1 MQNNQPNTFNDQF
14 LCSVQELTDH
24 QMAGQRLMV
33 GFEGTAFGRDL
44 EFLIGGLKVGGIILF
59 AQNIEDPAQ
68 LRRLCRDMQEYA
80 QSLGQPPLFIA
91 IDQEGGTVARLRKPA
106 FREFPPITELSTLSA
121 AETFSRDMADQLS
134 ALGINMNMAPV
145 MDVAPDNFESIM
157 KQRVFGSNP
166 RHVAAMGR
174 VVIEQHQNRRIMAVA
189 KHFPGIGRTTLDS
202 HLDLPEFDAAME
214 DLAEYDLI
222 PFQAAIEAAVAGIML
237 SHIRYTAI
245 DPCWPASLSPA
256 IARDLLRKKMGYTG
270 LVMTD
275 DLDMGA
281 VKNYYS
287 VTDAIGQMIESDV
300 DLALICHKGPDIQT
314 AFHEILHRITDDP
327 RIRVKGMTAVSR
339 IMACKN
345 RFLRS

>member
-1 MQNNQPNTFNDQF
+1 MPNNQPNTPNEQF
-14 LCSVQELTDH
+14 MRAVQELTDQ

-33 GFEGTAFGRDL
+33 GFEGTAFNLDL
-44 EFLIGGLKVGGIILF
+44 EFLIRELKVGGIILF

-68 LRRLCRDMQEYA
+68 LRRLCHDMQEYA

-91 IDQEGGTVARLRKPA
+91 IDQEGGTVARLREPA
-106 FREFPPITELSTLSA
+106 FREFPAITELNTLSA
-121 AETFSRDMADQLS
+121 AETFSLDMADQLS

-145 MDVAPDNFESIM
+145 MDVAPEAFDSIM
-157 KQRVFGSNP
+157 KQRVFGSDP
-166 RHVAAMGR
+166 GHVAAMGR

-202 HLDLPEFDAAME
+202 HLDLPEVDASME

-222 PFQAAIEAAVAGIML
+222 PFQAAIDANVAGIML

-245 DPCWPASLSPA
+245 DPQWPASLSPA

-281 VKNYYS
+281 VKNHYS
-287 VTDAIGQMIESDV
+287 VRDAIGQMLESDV

-314 AFHEILHRITDDP
+314 AFHEIHGRITGDP
-327 RIRVKGMTAVSR
+327 RIREKGTIAVSR

>member
-1 MQNNQPNTFNDQF
+1 MRA
-14 LCSVQELTDH
+14 VQELTDH

-33 GFEGTAFGRDL
+33 GFEGTAFNPDL
-44 EFLIGGLKVGGIILF
+44 EFLIRELKVGGIILF

-68 LRRLCRDMQEYA
+68 LRRLCHDMQKCA
-80 QSLGQPPLFIA
+80 QSSGQPPLFIA
-91 IDQEGGTVARLRKPA
+91 IDQEGGTVARLREPA
-106 FREFPPITELSTLSA
+106 FREFPPITELNTLSA

-157 KQRVFGSNP
+157 KQRVFGSDP
-166 RHVAAMGR
+166 GHVAAMGR
-174 VVIEQHQNRRIMAVA
+174 VVIEQHQNRPIMAVA

-202 HLDLPEFDAAME
+202 HLDLPEFDAPME
-214 DLAEYDLI
+214 NLAEYDLI
-222 PFQAAIEAAVAGIML
+222 PFQAAIDANVAGIML

-245 DPCWPASLSPA
+245 DPQWPASLSPA
-256 IARDLLRKKMGYTG
+256 IARDLLRNKMGYTG

-287 VTDAIGQMIESDV
+287 VTDAIGQILESDV
-300 DLALICHKGPDIQT
+300 DLALICHKGPDIRT
-314 AFHEILHRITDDP
+314 AFHEIHGRITGDP
-327 RIRVKGMTAVSR
+327 RIREKSTAAVSR